1 MNLPLFIAFRY
12 LFSKK
17 THNTINIISIICAG
31 GICVATL
38 SIVCTLSVYNGFQK
52 LVSKLYNSFDPDLKI
67 TLVEGKTFD
76 INAPEIQGVKT
87 LDFISVA
94 AEVLEEN
101 ALVRNKEKQAAVT
114 VKGVSPEYVHL
125 ITPDSVLYGG
135 RFVLSESGMDYA
147 VIGGALA
154 SQIDAGVYFVRP
166 VSLYAPKYNA
176 KVNLSNPEKAFNER
190 QLFVSGIYSVNQQD
204 IDGKYA
210 FVSIDFAR
218 ELFDYGEKAT
228 GIELKLKKG
237 VSLNYAKNELHRLLG
252 DKYLIQDKEEQHE
265 EFYRMMK
272 IEKWIT
278 FLILS
283 FILLI
288 AIFNVI
294 GSLTMLIIEKK
305 NDIQTLRNLG
315 ANSRLIRMIFLL
327 EGWLITVFGALSG
340 LVIGLILC
348 LIQQF
353 FGILKLNNGGTPDAF
368 IVDAYPVYVEWSD
381 IFLILFTVLF
391 IGFIVVW
398 YPTRQLRKS
407 SAISSETS
415 I

>member
-1 MNLPLFIAFRY
+1 MNLPFFIAFRY

-17 THNTINIISIICAG
+17 THNIINIISMICAG

-38 SIVCTLSVYNGFQK
+38 SLVCTLSVYNGFQQ
-52 LVSKLYNSFDPDLKI
+52 LIAQLFNSFDPDIRI
-67 TLVEGKTFD
+67 TLAEGKTFD
-76 INAPEIQGVKT
+76 VNLPEIQQVKIV
-87 LDFISVA
+87 DFIATSA
-94 AEVLEEN
+94 FILEEN
-101 ALVRNKEKQAAVT
+101 ALIRNKERQVPVT
-114 VKGVSPEYVHL
+114 VKGVNPEYL
-125 ITPDSVLYGG
+125 QMIPTDSILYNGY
-135 RFVLSESGMDYA
+135 FVLTQEDDNYA
-147 VIGGALA
+147 VVGAALA
-154 SQIDAGVYFVRP
+154 NQIDAGVYFVNP

-176 KVNLSNPEKAFNER
+176 KINLSNPEKAFNER
-190 QLFVSGIYSVNQQD
+190 QLYVSGIYATNQQE

-210 FVSIDFAR
+210 FVDIDFAR
-218 ELFDYGEKAT
+218 ELFDYGAT
-228 GIELKLKKG
+228 TATAIELNLKKG
-237 VSLNYAKNELHRLLG
+237 TNIYQAKTELHRILG
-252 DKYLIQDKEEQHE
+252 DKFKIQDKEEQHE

-305 NDIQTLRNLG
+305 NDIQTLRSLG
-315 ANSRLIRMIFLL
+315 ANPRLIRTIFLL

-340 LVIGLILC
+340 LVLGLALC

-353 FGILKLNNGGTPDAF
+353 FGILKLNTGEMPDAF
-368 IVDAYPVYVEWSD
+368 IVDAYPVYVQWTD
-381 IFLILFTVLF
+381 IFLILVTVLT

-398 YPTRQLRKS
+398 FPTRQLARK
-407 SAISSETS
+407 
-415 I
+415 

>member
-1 MNLPLFIAFRY
+1 MKLPLFIALRY

-17 THNTINIISIICAG
+17 THNAINIISMICAG

-38 SIVCTLSVYNGFQK
+38 SLVCTLSVYNGFQR
-52 LVSKLYNSFDPDLKI
+52 LVSQLYNSFDSDLKI

-76 INAPEIQGVKT
+76 VNAPEIKQLKT
-87 LDFISVA
+87 LDFVSVA

-101 ALVRNKEKQAAVT
+101 ALIRNKEKQAAVT
-114 VKGVSPEYVHL
+114 IKGISPEYLQL
-125 ITPDSVLYGG
+125 IVPDSILHSGY
-135 RFVLSESGMDYA
+135 FVVSKEEDDYM
-147 VIGGALA
+147 VIGAALA
-154 SQIDAGVYFVRP
+154 SQLDVGIFVNP
-166 VSLYAPKYNA
+166 VSIYAPKYKA
-176 KVNLSNPEKAFNER
+176 KINLSNPEKAFNDR
-190 QLFVSGIYSVNQQD
+190 QLFISGVYSVNQLD
-204 IDGKYA
+204 IDSKFA

-218 ELFDYGEKAT
+218 ELFEYGEKAT
-228 GIELKLKKG
+228 AIELNLKKG
-237 VSLNYAKNELHRLLG
+237 VNINRAKGELHHLLG
-252 DKYLIQDKEEQHE
+252 DKYLIQDRKEQHE

-305 NDIQTLRNLG
+305 NDIQTLRSLG
-315 ANSRLIRMIFLL
+315 ANSRLIRTIFLL
-327 EGWLITVFGALSG
+327 EGWLITVFGALLG

-348 LIQQF
+348 LLQQI
-353 FGILKLNNGGTPDAF
+353 FGIIKLNNGETPDAF

-381 IFLILFTVLF
+381 ISLILFTVLF
-391 IGFIVVW
+391 IGFVVVW
-398 YPTRQLRKS
+398 FPTKQLKR
-407 SAISSETS
+407 
-415 I
+415 

>member
-1 MNLPLFIAFRY
+1 MNLPFFIALRY

-17 THNTINIISIICAG
+17 THNIINIISMICAG

-38 SIVCTLSVYNGFQK
+38 SLVCTLSVYNGFQQLITK
-52 LVSKLYNSFDPDLKI
+52 LFNSFDPDLKI

-76 INAPEIQGVKT
+76 VNTPEIKQLKT
-87 LDFISVA
+87 LDFIAVA
-94 AEVLEEN
+94 AIVLEEN
-101 ALVRNKEKQAAVT
+101 ALVRNKEKQAPVT
-114 VKGVSPEYVHL
+114 VKGVSPEYLYL
-125 ITPDSVLYGG
+125 IHPDSVLH
-135 RFVLSESGMDYA
+135 SGYFALAQEDENYA
-147 VIGGALA
+147 VIGAALA
-154 SQIDAGVYFVRP
+154 SQIDAGIYFVNP
-166 VSLYAPKYNA
+166 ISLYAPKYNA
-176 KVNLSNPEKAFNER
+176 KINLSNPEKAFNER
-190 QLFVSGIYSVNQQD
+190 HLYISGIYATSQQE
-204 IDGKYA
+204 IDSKYV
-210 FVSIDFAR
+210 FVDIDFAR
-218 ELFDYGEKAT
+218 ELFDYGEVAT
-228 GIELKLKKG
+228 AIELNLKRG
-237 VSLNYAKNELHRLLG
+237 VNINQAKAELRRILG
-252 DKYLIQDKEEQHE
+252 DKYQVLDKREQHE

-327 EGWLITVFGALSG
+327 EGWLITVFGALLG
-340 LVIGLILC
+340 LIIGLILC

-353 FGILKLNNGGTPDAF
+353 FGVVKLNAGEMPEAF
-368 IVDAYPVYVEWSD
+368 IVDAYPVYVQWTD

-391 IGFIVVW
+391 IGFVVVW
-398 YPTRQLRKS
+398 FPTRQLKS
-407 SAISSETS
+407 GL
-415 I
+415 